1 MGRYINQT
9 SDGEPITARRKVRA
23 LLVDGAEIIPEPT
36 EWVPNLVCVVDNG
49 MFEAAGYAFDEHEMN
64 VFKAPDLR
72 KKVWMI
78 HPKAADIADK

>member
-9 SDGEPITARRKVRA
+9 STGASLGTFDKAEQLEK
-23 LLVDGAEIIPEPT
+23 DGATIIPEPA

-78 HPKAADIADK
+78 HPNAADIADK